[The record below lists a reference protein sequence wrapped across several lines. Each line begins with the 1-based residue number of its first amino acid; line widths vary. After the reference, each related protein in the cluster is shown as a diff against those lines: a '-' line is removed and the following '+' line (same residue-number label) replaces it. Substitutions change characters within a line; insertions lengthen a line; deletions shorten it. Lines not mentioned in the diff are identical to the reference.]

1 MEIIKVGMAAFGMSG
16 KVFHAPFITAN
27 PNFELTKIVERS
39 KDLSKEFYPKVRIV
53 KSFDELLTDPEI
65 ELIIV
70 NTPDS
75 THYEYTKQA
84 LNAGKHVIVEK
95 PFTTTVSQAEELV
108 SLAREKA
115 LTLSVYQNRRWDADF
130 LTVQHIIKKGLLGRL
145 VEYESTFQR
154 YRNFIKPGTW
164 KESGEA
170 GGGLTYNLGSH
181 LIDQALVLFGKPE
194 AIYAETAI
202 MRDGG
207 KVDDYFL
214 IRLIYPQIKVN
225 LKASYL
231 MREPLPRFILHGT
244 LGSYVKY
251 GTDKQEEAL
260 TAGEKPDSPHWGEET
275 EEEWGII
282 NTEIEEKVF
291 RGKYPSLTGNYAG
304 FYQNVYEHI
313 RKDTPLLTDAQDI
326 IEVIKV
332 IEAAYKSQQTRS
344 VITLKN

>member
-16 KVFHAPFITAN
+16 KVFHAPFITTN

-39 KDLSKEFYPKVRIV
+39 KKLSKEFYPKAQIV
-53 KSFDELLTDPEI
+53 KSFDELLADSEI

-108 SLAREKA
+108 SLAREKG

-130 LTVQHIIKKGLLGRL
+130 LTVQDIIKKGLLGRL

-164 KESGEA
+164 KESGET

-194 AIYAETAI
+194 AVYAETAI

-207 KVDDYFL
+207 QVDDYFL
-214 IRLIYPQIKVN
+214 IRLIYPQVKVN

-260 TAGEKPDSPHWGEET
+260 TAGEKPDSVWGEET
-275 EEEWGII
+275 EKEWGII
-282 NTEIEEKVF
+282 NTEIEGKTF
-291 RGKYPSLTGNYAG
+291 RGKYPSLRGNYAV
-304 FYQNVYEHI
+304 FYQNVYDHI
-313 RKDTPLLTDAQDI
+313 RKNAPLLTDAKEI
-326 IEVIKV
+326 INVIKV
-332 IEAAYKSQQTRS
+332 IEAAYKSQQTRA

>member
-108 SLAREKA
+108 FLAREKA